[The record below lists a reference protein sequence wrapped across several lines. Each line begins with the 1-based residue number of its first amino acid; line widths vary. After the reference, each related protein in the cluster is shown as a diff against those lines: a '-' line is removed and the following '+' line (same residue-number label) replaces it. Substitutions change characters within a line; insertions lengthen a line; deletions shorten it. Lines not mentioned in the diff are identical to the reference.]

1 MTTDTNW
8 VPCVIDIRYE
18 ISKSYPHQ
26 IRKIADQ
33 TLVSESTNNKGYIQ
47 CSIGGT
53 TYLKHRVIALQFV
66 ENDDPGKFNVVDHK
80 DHDRTNNRIDNLRW
94 CSQSTNCK
102 NKSSHMG
109 KQYTFI
115 DYGDEP
121 EDLIPV
127 DHYGNHKIND
137 YYYSPVENKFYLD
150 TGVNIRELP
159 TLFNKK
165 GLAYVWAVDE
175 RQHRVAICYNKFKRM
190 YGFQ

>member
-66 ENDDPGKFNVVDHK
+66 ENDDPGKFVK
-80 DHDRTNNRIDNLRW
+80 ARTA
-94 CSQSTNCK
+94 
-102 NKSSHMG
+102 
-109 KQYTFI
+109 
-115 DYGDEP
+115 
-121 EDLIPV
+121 
-127 DHYGNHKIND
+127 KIKAPTWE
-137 YYYSPVENKFYLD
+137 S
-150 TGVNIRELP
+150 NIRSSTTVTNLK
-159 TLFNKK
+159 T
-165 GLAYVWAVDE
+165 
-175 RQHRVAICYNKFKRM
+175 
-190 YGFQ
+190 